1 MSVSGF
7 ICPFCG
13 FGCKIYI
20 NKENSSISRA
30 GCIKSVSINSFIKSK
45 NRILTPLVRIG
56 SSFSEASWNH
66 IISSLALELRK
77 IVKVYGGSSIAFI
90 GGSKCS
96 NEENYLFQKFARFIG
111 SNNIDNC
118 VRLCHAVSVDVLTR
132 SLGFGAQ
139 TNPFSDLIYSKAIL
153 IIGYNPVVTHP
164 PLASIILEA
173 KKRGAKVMVV
183 DVRKSETA
191 KIADIFI
198 QIKRLGMDYMLL
210 LCMANIILSNNLYN
224 REFLEKK
231 TMGFE
236 EFLETVK
243 KYDPITC
250 EKILDI
256 SKKQI
261 EEISKEFAIA
271 GRGSILWGMGVAQ
284 NPAGYN
290 TVAAIVNLALLLG
303 YIGKKG
309 CGLYPVRGQNN
320 VQGAC
325 DMGVLPNYLP
335 GYESI
340 YEDHARKRFEEIWHI
355 DEIPSFPGYTSIEVF
370 EEALKGKIKALFIVG
385 ENPLVSH
392 PNSKIVEKAL
402 QNIEIVVVQDVKWN
416 ETTKYADYILASA
429 TCGEKEGSYTNSERK
444 VRWSYKVFDPPG
456 NAVPD
461 WVIIMLLGEAMGLK
475 NWRRYLSPEEILKEI
490 NVAVPIY
497 EGITPER
504 LKSSEDGLTWPCRD
518 KSCAYIL
525 YRSKFETKKGKAI
538 FNKLVDVK
546 NEQNGL
552 TLITYRLSECYN
564 TSICLNSSIGSDLMY
579 AIINLDDA
587 KSIGIR
593 DGDAIKIVTKCG
605 EEIFHVKSSS
615 EVPRGIVAIP
625 WHAKTNIIT
634 CENPVN
640 VSGTPSL
647 KNTKILKILTLKT
660 KKDGNIHFDY
670 P

>member
-1 MSVSGF
+1 MSISRF

-20 NKENSSISRA
+20 NKENDSISGA
-30 GCIKSVSINSFIKSK
+30 SCIKSVSVNSFIKSK
-45 NRILTPLVRIG
+45 DRILTPLVRIG
-56 SSFSEASWNH
+56 SSFSEVSWDH
-66 IISSLALELRK
+66 IISSIALELRK
-77 IVKVYGGSSIAFI
+77 IVKVYGGSSVAFI

-118 VRLCHAVSVDVLTR
+118 VRLCHAVSVDVLAR

-173 KKRGAKVMVV
+173 KKRGAKVMVI

-198 QIKRLGMDYMLL
+198 QIKRPGMDYMLL
-210 LCMANIILSNNLYN
+210 LCMANIIISSNLYN

-236 EFLETVK
+236 EFLEAVK
-243 KYDPITC
+243 KCDPITC
-250 EKILDI
+250 EKILGI
-256 SKKQI
+256 SRKQI

-271 GRGSILWGMGVAQ
+271 GCGSILWGMGVTQ
-284 NPAGYN
+284 NPVGYN
-290 TVAAIVNLALLLG
+290 TVGVIVNLALLLG

-340 YEDHARKRFEEIWHI
+340 LEDHARKRFEKIWRI
-355 DEIPSFPGYTSIEVF
+355 DEIPRLPGYTSIEVF
-370 EEALKGKIKALFIVG
+370 EEALKGKIKVLFIVG

-402 QNIEIVVVQDVKWN
+402 QNIEIVVVQDIKWN

-429 TCGEKEGSYTNSERK
+429 ACGEKEGSYTNSERK

-461 WVIIMLLGEAMGLK
+461 WVIIMLLGEAMRLK
-475 NWRRYLSPEEILKEI
+475 NWRRYLSPDEILKEI

-518 KSCAYIL
+518 KSCVDTL
-525 YRSKFETKKGKAI
+525 YQNKFETKKGKAI
-538 FNKLVDVK
+538 FNKLIDVRS
-546 NEQNGL
+546 EQNDL
-552 TLITYRLSECYN
+552 TLITYRLNECYN

-605 EEIFHVKSSS
+605 EEVFHAKISS

-625 WHAKTNIIT
+625 WHAKANIIT
-634 CENPVN
+634 CENLVN
-640 VSGTPSL
+640 ISGTPSL

-660 KKDGNIHFDY
+660 RKDSNIL
-670 P
+670 